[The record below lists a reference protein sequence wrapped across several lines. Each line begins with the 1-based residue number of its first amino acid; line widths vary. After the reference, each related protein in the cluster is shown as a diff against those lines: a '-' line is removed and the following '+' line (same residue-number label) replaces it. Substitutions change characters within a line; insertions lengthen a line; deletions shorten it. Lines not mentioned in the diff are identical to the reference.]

1 MSRIKLKI
9 PDTSLFST
17 EITVRI
23 SDINYGNHLGNEIV
37 LSYMQETR
45 LRFFRSLGY
54 KDELNIE
61 GIGTIQA
68 DAAIEYRGES
78 FHGDIIRCTLFL
90 GDIGK
95 RSIDFYYVLENAV
108 NGKLIARGKTGIAFY
123 DYTLKT
129 TVNIPQQLL
138 EKVPRSAKLIS

>member
-9 PDTSLFST
+9 PDTPLFST
-17 EITVRI
+17 EISVRI
-23 SDINYGNHLGNEIV
+23 SDINYGNHLGNEMI

-45 LRFFRSLGY
+45 LRFFQSLGY

-78 FHGDIIRCTLFL
+78 FHGDTITCTLFL
-90 GDIGK
+90 GEVGR
-95 RSIDFYYVLENAV
+95 RSIDFFYTLENVATE
-108 NGKLIARGKTGIAFY
+108 KLIARGKTGIAFF
-123 DYTLKT
+123 DYSLKT
-129 TVNIPQQLL
+129 TVSIPQSLL
-138 EKVPRSAKLIS
+138 EKVQR